1 VRRATTWTLAAVAY
15 AALIYWLSAQP
26 NPLPWVPR
34 GLLTS
39 DKVVHA
45 LEYALLGA
53 LAALALGARGVR
65 PGRALLLAAVLASAY
80 GASDEIHQSFV
91 PNREADAGD
100 WAADTV
106 GAILGA
112 GGVAAAL
119 RRRNARASIPP

>member
-1 VRRATTWTLAAVAY
+1 VAY
-15 AALIYWLSAQP
+15 AAAIFWVSAQP

-34 GLLTS
+34 GLLAS
-39 DKVVHA
+39 DKAVHA

-53 LAALALGARGVR
+53 LAALALGARGLR
-65 PGRALLLAAVLASAY
+65 PGRSLLLAAVLASAY

>member
-1 VRRATTWTLAAVAY
+1 VRRATAWTIAALGY
-15 AALIYWLSAQP
+15 AALIFWLSAQP
-26 NPLPWVPR
+26 HPLPWIPR
-34 GLLTS
+34 GLLAS
-39 DKVVHA
+39 DKLVHA

-91 PNREADAGD
+91 PGREADVAD

-112 GGVAAAL
+112 GTAAAAL
-119 RRRNARASIPP
+119 RRRKARASIGP